1 MTAQLPGW
9 ANPETP
15 AIKPSLA
22 GVICGG
28 TLGLQSS
35 SPFVFGSVYPP
46 AFKGPKRPKKKIGSP
61 LIITRGNEARAGSRA
76 AGHGAELIS
85 CKVPGRWD
93 GRRCAQMFAL
103 FLSSMKLAIS
113 WGKLGLVQTQ
123 ANNLCAP
130 EGKAGAERHDALD
143 ALSSLCQTAPRG
155 EGEQP
160 AWCSGCRSLC

>member
-46 AFKGPKRPKKKIGSP
+46 AFKGPKRPKKIGSP
-61 LIITRGNEARAGSRA
+61 LIITRGNEAGAGSRA

-113 WGKLGLVQTQ
+113 SWGKLGLVQTQ
-123 ANNLCAP
+123 ANNLCAL

-160 AWCSGCRSLC
+160 AWGSGCRSLR

>member
-46 AFKGPKRPKKKIGSP
+46 AFKGPKRPKKIGSP

-85 CKVPGRWD
+85 CKVPGRRD

-123 ANNLCAP
+123 ANNLCA
-130 EGKAGAERHDALD
+130 
-143 ALSSLCQTAPRG
+143 SRG
-155 EGEQP
+155 EGRSGE
-160 AWCSGCRSLC
+160 ARCS

>member
-1 MTAQLPGW
+1 MVEPWASSHLPHL
-9 ANPETP
+9 
-15 AIKPSLA
+15 SLA
-22 GVICGG
+22 LSIPLPSKV
-28 TLGLQSS
+28 
-35 SPFVFGSVYPP
+35 
-46 AFKGPKRPKKKIGSP
+46 PKDQKKKIGSP

-113 WGKLGLVQTQ
+113 SWGKLGLVQTQ